1 MKEQKTQKQLI
12 KERLLIPKILHFEPS
27 VIKKI
32 NLKAVK
38 SDTDFKNYVQELVV
52 KDSQK

>member
-1 MKEQKTQKQLI
+1 MTQKEKI
-12 KERLLIPKILHFEPS
+12 KQGLLVAKIFHFPKD
-27 VIKKI
+27 VIKKV

-38 SDTDFKNYVQELVV
+38 SDTNFKNYVQELVV

>member
-1 MKEQKTQKQLI
+1 MTQKTQKQLI
-12 KERLLIPKILHFEPS
+12 KEGLLIPKILHFS
-27 VIKKI
+27 KDVIKKV

-38 SDTDFKNYVQELVV
+38 SDTDFKNYVQELVI

>member
-1 MKEQKTQKQLI
+1 MTQKEQI
-12 KERLLIPKILHFEPS
+12 KAGLLIPKILHFPKD

-38 SDTDFKNYVQELVV
+38 SDTDFKNYVQELVEKEV
-52 KDSQK
+52 GK